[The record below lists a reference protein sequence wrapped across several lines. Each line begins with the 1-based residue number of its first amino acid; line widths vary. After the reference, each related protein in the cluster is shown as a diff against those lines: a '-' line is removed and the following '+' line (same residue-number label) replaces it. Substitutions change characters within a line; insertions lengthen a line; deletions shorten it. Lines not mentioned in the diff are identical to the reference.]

1 MKTVQKILAFI
12 GLLSLCA
19 LFVYAI
25 QEAPT
30 DENFEKKLIND
41 YNVYA
46 LQIPENLEGIKLATD
61 KRKNIFLIF
70 KETVNNAVKYS
81 KCNSLNIQFA
91 YLNNYLKLTV
101 SDNGQ
106 GFDQQAE
113 KTGNGLKNIAD
124 RAKNIN
130 ATLNISSRPG
140 YGTTIEL
147 RCPV

>member
-1 MKTVQKILAFI
+1 MKQF
-12 GLLSLCA
+12 SSELCEPQQ
-19 LFVYAI
+19 I
-25 QEAPT
+25 
-30 DENFEKKLIND
+30 NLIF
-41 YNVYA
+41 
-46 LQIPENLEGIKLATD
+46 QIPENLEGIKLATD